1 MTYKIT
7 YLFFTT
13 LFLFILTSC
22 GSGNQSAEESAAET
36 EVVATQENA
45 DDPLTEDATSVQDRV
60 LLAAMS
66 FRMQDQLSRIAQ
78 RKAEN
83 SAIKQLGQSIVAS
96 NEQALSMLNNL
107 AEATETQVPEALSPM
122 QQKVVDSLDQL
133 SGSEFEKAYLEALAK
148 DQRQN
153 IDNLQ
158 SINTEVDN
166 PIVRDVST
174 GLVDIQEPQ
183 LEAVHEVQ
191 DEMM

>member
-1 MTYKIT
+1 MTYRIT
-7 YLFFTT
+7 YFFFTSICLFF
-13 LFLFILTSC
+13 LTSC
-22 GSGNQSAEESAAET
+22 GSSNQSAEESATET

-45 DDPLTEDATSVQDRV
+45 GDLTEDATSPQDRV

-83 SAIKQLGQSIVAS
+83 PAIKQLGQSIVES

-107 AEATETQVPEALSPM
+107 AEATETQVPESLSPI
-122 QQKVVDSLDQL
+122 QQKIIDSLDQL
-133 SGSEFEKAYLEALAK
+133 SGSEFDKAYLEALAK
-148 DQRQN
+148 DQQQN

-158 SINTEVDN
+158 SLNTEIDN
-166 PIVRDVST
+166 PIIRDVST

-183 LEAVHEVQ
+183 LEAVQEAQ
-191 DEMM
+191 SEMM